1 MGSEVREVLEALIKK
16 VENSE
21 VFSGCKPDKDLD
33 DEDVEEIIFLEDVPE
48 TNLAELKAGRSS
60 FDDLPEELALKIFSF
75 LTFRELCKHVAPV
88 CKQWLCYSK
97 CPLLRQSLSLLET
110 YSWITSLEEL
120 GEIIRSN
127 FPLLKHLYLQPRTE
141 LTLHGCVILAQSC
154 PLLQSLSLSF
164 CDQVTKDT
172 LDQFATFCSYL
183 RDINLEG
190 CAVTDK
196 CLECLECLPL
206 KRLNTSH
213 CTQLTDYGLKF
224 LSTRCHQLCSLN
236 FDGIQWITHDAI
248 AVLVKNCQ
256 DRLEHLWLDGESMTD
271 DTVQLITKCR
281 RLKFFGLSFC
291 ESLTDQ
297 SLLYVQNMVNLVSL
311 RLKKGSEFSGEALK
325 ELFVQLHPERTGNPT
340 GLLHITVAECT
351 NLNDAALHALAESCR
366 YLESLDISWCWE
378 VTDSG
383 LDHVVKNCHRMVDMN
398 ICGAKDLR
406 GNPLKKIPQNMPML
420 RQLDATQCNLVPDEM
435 LEELVF
441 LMPWLTVTNYY
452 GEDVKPPKHKNRMQY
467 FPQEGWCQFALQ
479 TNDVRDT

>member
-1 MGSEVREVLEALIKK
+1 MILAFLFSDLLGFFKAFYTVCIRHDYIIISVQRQKNHPTPSPWSDSHSTEFFQHKHGVNMGSEVRQVLEALIKK

-21 VFSGCKPDKDLD
+21 VFNGCRPDKDLD

-88 CKQWLCYSK
+88 CKKWLCYSK
-97 CPLLRQSLSLLET
+97 YPLLRQSLSLLET

-120 GEIIRSN
+120 SEIIRSN

-172 LDQFATFCSYL
+172 LDQFATFCPYL

-281 RLKFFGLSFC
+281 RLKYEAVLLSII
-291 ESLTDQ
+291 L
-297 SLLYVQNMVNLVSL
+297 
-311 RLKKGSEFSGEALK
+311 
-325 ELFVQLHPERTGNPT
+325 
-340 GLLHITVAECT
+340 
-351 NLNDAALHALAESCR
+351 
-366 YLESLDISWCWE
+366 
-378 VTDSG
+378 
-383 LDHVVKNCHRMVDMN
+383 
-398 ICGAKDLR
+398 
-406 GNPLKKIPQNMPML
+406 
-420 RQLDATQCNLVPDEM
+420 
-435 LEELVF
+435 
-441 LMPWLTVTNYY
+441 
-452 GEDVKPPKHKNRMQY
+452 
-467 FPQEGWCQFALQ
+467 
-479 TNDVRDT
+479 